1 MTGGAVETK
10 EEGMTIQYIVFDPEG
25 LAEKQ
30 NQAVQS
36 WYRGREYGSCRVL
49 RWDRTLVYK
58 KTKGCRVLGGVQSTS
73 VVRYLLIRSDTSS
86 GRFFR
91 EKYLLN

>member
-1 MTGGAVETK
+1 MTV
-10 EEGMTIQYIVFDPEG
+10 QYIVFDPEG

-30 NQAVQS
+30 NQAVKS

-49 RWDRTLVYK
+49 RWDRLLVYK

-73 VVRYLLIRSDTSS
+73 VVVQNTGVVCQKRSRTIPKMIVCKTRN
-86 GRFFR
+86 GRGQIGTD
-91 EKYLLN
+91 